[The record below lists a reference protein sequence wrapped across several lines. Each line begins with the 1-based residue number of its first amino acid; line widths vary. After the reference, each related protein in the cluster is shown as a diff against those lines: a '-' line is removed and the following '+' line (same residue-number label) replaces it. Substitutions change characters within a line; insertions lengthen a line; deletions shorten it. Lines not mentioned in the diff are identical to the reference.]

1 MKRKSCLGRIVRGT
15 FAALGVAAFCLAGL
29 LAWLWRASEPVVFD
43 DAAAAGITY
52 TALRQIVPGPA
63 VPEGLT
69 VMASNNNVD
78 VVQFQGLY
86 FMAFRTAP
94 THFAS
99 SRTRMV
105 VLRSSDLNTWALDTA
120 FDLDQSD
127 MREPRFL
134 DFKGKLFL
142 YFFRGGSNP
151 LGFEPHSIYMKQR
164 TGDGAWTDAKPIF
177 EPGYVVWR
185 AKVHGDTAYMSVYH
199 GAGLYTTAER
209 SGAVR
214 LLTSSDGEHWTPLS
228 KEPQCTVMSAE
239 EGEFEFDEA
248 GNLVATIRLEVQGSL
263 VCRAPKDN
271 LAHWETHYTTEKND
285 SALMFRRGE
294 AFYVIARR
302 NVAGAFNRGLD
313 WLPASLQRGWNLVR
327 YSLTRKRTSLY
338 KVDLT
343 ANRLIPLFDFPSRGD
358 TAFPALLP
366 LDTNAYYLVNYSCP
380 LDGTD
385 WPWLGGQLV
394 GTQLYDTVLTFP
406 PV

>member
-1 MKRKSCLGRIVRGT
+1 MAIKPLKLEGDSQQPVDLFI
-15 FAALGVAAFCLAGL
+15 AALIAEFLIRIKCFFKRDRVCGIRRNHFGDFINLPIGHL
-29 LAWLWRASEPVVFD
+29 QNAS
-43 DAAAAGITY
+43 
-52 TALRQIVPGPA
+52 
-63 VPEGLT
+63 
-69 VMASNNNVD
+69 D
-78 VVQFQGLY
+78 V
-86 FMAFRTAP
+86 T
-94 THFAS
+94 
-99 SRTRMV
+99 
-105 VLRSSDLNTWALDTA
+105 
-120 FDLDQSD
+120 
-127 MREPRFL
+127 
-134 DFKGKLFL
+134 
-142 YFFRGGSNP
+142 
-151 LGFEPHSIYMKQR
+151 
-164 TGDGAWTDAKPIF
+164 
-177 EPGYVVWR
+177 
-185 AKVHGDTAYMSVYH
+185 YH

-209 SGAVR
+209 SGEVR

-263 VCRAPKDN
+263 VCRASKDD
-271 LAHWETHYTTEKND
+271 LAQWETHYTREKYD

-302 NVAGAFNRGLD
+302 NVAGDFNRGVD
-313 WLPASLQRGWNLVR
+313 WLPASLQRGWNLAR

-385 WPWLGGQLV
+385 WPWLGGLW
-394 GTQLYDTVLTFP
+394 LTKIH
-406 PV
+406 